1 MLRAG
6 GPIVTVGVA
15 IGVAAVMMLCV

>member
-15 IGVAAVMMLCV
+15 IVVAAVMMLCV